1 MTETSGVDGYR
12 PSDYPPFAVTV
23 DIVVF
28 TIRDDRLQLV
38 LIQRSA
44 PPFKHAWAL
53 PGGFVKHAEDLETA
67 ARRELREETGVQA
80 GPSHLAQFQT
90 YGNPDRD
97 PRMRV
102 VSVAWWAIIPNL
114 AQPVAGSDAAHADLI
129 DVEDV
134 ITERVTLAFDHRQ
147 IVIDGLEALR
157 SELENST
164 LASTFWD
171 GEFRIRDLRRVY
183 EVVWGVDLEPG
194 NFQRKVRKIPGWL
207 RATGR
212 RSTSSEGGRPAEF
225 FRSESPSPQRLNSP
239 FRREQE

>member
-1 MTETSGVDGYR
+1 MKQASGVESYR

-28 TIRDDRLQLV
+28 TIRDDRLQIV

-44 PPFKHAWAL
+44 PPFERAWAL
-53 PGGFVKHAEDLETA
+53 PGGFVQSRENLETA
-67 ARRELREETGVQA
+67 ARRELQEETGVQA

-90 YGNPDRD
+90 YGDPDRD

-114 AQPVAGSDAAHADLI
+114 IQPVAGSDAAFADLI
-129 DVEDV
+129 GVDEV
-134 ITERVTLAFDHRQ
+134 ISGRVPLAFDHRQ

-157 SELENST
+157 TELENST

-212 RSTSSEGGRPAEF
+212 RAPGSGGGRPAEF
-225 FRSESPSPQRLNSP
+225 FLSEAREAQRLNSP
-239 FRREQE
+239 LRREQP